1 VSRTNLA
8 FATDD
13 LEVEAHIKIDRG
25 YLAPDQ
31 SLVIRFPIA
40 VEILSIFE
48 LPVLCR
54 LESPPMR
61 RLLDCSSKVVGVGT
75 NSRRVVRRIFDLRHE
90 PIGSNDDTYDNG
102 RFAVLCSQCTQRI
115 HRCRQLPDGARR
127 HEFLTL
133 G

>member
-1 VSRTNLA
+1 MSRTNLA

-13 LEVEAHIKIDRG
+13 LEVEAHIKIDRD

-54 LESPPMR
+54 LKSPPMH
-61 RLLDCSSKVVGVGT
+61 RLLDCRSKVVGVGT
-75 NSRRVVRRIFDLRHE
+75 NGRRVVRRIVDLGH
-90 PIGSNDDTYDNG
+90 
-102 RFAVLCSQCTQRI
+102 
-115 HRCRQLPDGARR
+115 
-127 HEFLTL
+127 
-133 G
+133 